1 MRRPSESDELPHD
14 IEQLISTPRHA
25 ALHGGNDMA
34 TGKRRPSPTARKK
47 AAKVPRRRSSRS
59 RKSSRA

>member
-34 TGKRRPSPTARKK
+34 LRKRRSSRTASKK
-47 AAKVPRRRSSRS
+47 GAKVPRRRSSRS